1 MKDVKNLF
9 IHKISA
15 LISNNVDV
23 IIISKVLGLVNVVI
37 YTTYNY
43 IINSL
48 IVDNLSFGNRP
59 TTQRLSA
66 LRKQE
71 EYNVSI

>member
-1 MKDVKNLF
+1 MQTID
-9 IHKISA
+9 I
-15 LISNNVDV
+15 
-23 IIISKVLGLVNVVI
+23 LVNFT
-37 YTTYNY
+37 YYNY
-43 IINSL
+43 IIKSS

-59 TTQRLSA
+59 TTQPLSA